1 MLIQLSNLRKKKFIM
16 QVRFLF
22 KKKKI
27 IFDCSKCEKARKAE
41 LISFQFL
48 VYSA

>member
-1 MLIQLSNLRKKKFIM
+1 MLIQLSNLRKKNIYYAGEIS
-16 QVRFLF
+16 LL
-22 KKKKI
+22 KKKM